1 MNKDLTVGEPRQV
14 LWRFSLPLFGSILFQ
29 QLYNIA
35 DSLVAGKF
43 IGEEALAAVGNA
55 YELTLIF
62 IAFAFGCNV
71 GCSVVVARL
80 FGAKDWR
87 QMKSAVST
95 TFLFSGGLCLALM
108 VLGFLFSPALLHLIN
123 TPEEVFTDC
132 LLYMNI
138 YIGGLP
144 FLFFYNISTGIFSA
158 MGDSRTPFY
167 FLAASSTANIFV
179 DILFVTTFGM
189 AVEGVAW
196 ATFLCQGVSCLLAV
210 FFVMRRL
217 RAIPHEE
224 KAALFSG
231 KLLGEILII
240 AIPSALQQGMISLG
254 NIILQGII
262 NGYDTGVMA
271 GYSAAV
277 KLNNMVIT
285 SFTTLGNGISSFVA
299 QNLGAGKKERV
310 RQGFRAGLQM
320 VWLLCIPIVAAYL
333 LLGGPLVR
341 LFIDDPS
348 ADALNTG
355 IIYLRILSPF
365 YFVVSIKLVSDGV
378 LRGAGAMRRFMIATF
393 SDMILRV
400 SLAYLFS
407 RVLQFGSVG
416 IWCAWPVGWTVGT
429 LLSLYFFHK
438 GSWNRLDP

>member
-14 LWRFSLPLFGSILFQ
+14 LWRYSLPLFGSVLFQ

-43 IGEEALAAVGNA
+43 IGEEALASVGNA

-80 FGAKDWR
+80 FGAKDWGR
-87 QMKSAVST
+87 MKSAVST
-95 TFLFSGGLCLALM
+95 TFIFSAALCLTLM
-108 VLGFLFSPALLHLIN
+108 VLGFLFTPALLHVIN
-123 TPEEVFTDC
+123 TPLEVFADC
-132 LLYMNI
+132 RLYLNI

-144 FLFFYNISTGIFSA
+144 FLFFYNICTGIFSA
-158 MGDSRTPFY
+158 MGDSRTPFW

-179 DILFVTTFGM
+179 DILFVTAFGM
-189 AVEGVAW
+189 HVEGVAW
-196 ATFLCQGVSCLLAV
+196 ATFLCQGVSCVLAL
-210 FFVMRRL
+210 FFVLRRL
-217 RAIPHEE
+217 RTIPHEGVSE
-224 KAALFSG
+224 RFSPR
-231 KLLGEILII
+231 LLKEILTI

-310 RQGFRAGLQM
+310 RQGFRAGIRM
-320 VWLLCIPIVAAYL
+320 VWMLCVPIVL
-333 LLGGPLVR
+333 LYFFLGGPLVK

-365 YFVVSIKLVSDGV
+365 YFVVSMKLVADGV
-378 LRGAGAMRRFMIATF
+378 LRGAGAMKRFMIATF

-407 RVLQFGSVG
+407 HVVGLGSVG
-416 IWCAWPVGWTVGT
+416 IWCAWPVGWTTGT
-429 LLSLYFFHK
+429 LLSLYFFRR
-438 GSWNRLDP
+438 GSWNRLDN

>member
-123 TPEEVFTDC
+123 TPEEVFADC

>member
-1 MNKDLTVGEPRQV
+1 
-14 LWRFSLPLFGSILFQ
+14 
-29 QLYNIA
+29 
-35 DSLVAGKF
+35 
-43 IGEEALAAVGNA
+43 
-55 YELTLIF
+55 
-62 IAFAFGCNV
+62 
-71 GCSVVVARL
+71 VVVARL
-80 FGAKDWR
+80 FGAKNWR

-95 TFLFSGGLCLALM
+95 TFLFSGALCAVLM
-108 VLGFLFSPALLHLIN
+108 VLGFMFCPTLLHVIN
-123 TPEEVFTDC
+123 TPQEVFADC
-132 LLYMNI
+132 RLYMNI

-144 FLFFYNISTGIFSA
+144 FLFFYNIATGIFSA

-189 AVEGVAW
+189 AVDGVAW
-196 ATFLCQGVSCLLAV
+196 ATFLCQGVSCVLAM
-210 FFVMRRL
+210 FFVLRRI

-224 KAALFSG
+224 KPELFSG
-231 KLLGEILII
+231 KLLGEILSI

-271 GYSAAV
+271 GYSASV

-310 RQGFRAGLQM
+310 RQGFKAGLQM
-320 VWLLCIPIVAAYL
+320 VWMLCIPIVL
-333 LLGGPLVR
+333 LYFFFGAPLVR

-355 IIYLRILSPF
+355 IIYLKILSPF
-365 YFVVSIKLVSDGV
+365 YFVVSMKLVSDGV
-378 LRGAGAMRRFMIATF
+378 LRGAGAMKRFMIATF

-400 SLAYLFS
+400 SLAYIFS
-407 RVLQFGSVG
+407 HLLHLGSVG
-416 IWCAWPVGWTVGT
+416 IWCAWPVGWTTGT
-429 LLSLYFFHK
+429 LLSLYFFRK
-438 GSWNRLDP
+438 GNWNRLDD